1 MKETIKV
8 QMTEEALYD
17 FLLYHTYS
25 KFSGFLINILGM
37 TVVLLGIYMWVTDQI
52 AALQLVYY
60 ILAGVVFLIFTP
72 ISLWL
77 RAKKCVKRSA
87 EYKTPKV
94 YIFSEEGIDVVQ
106 TAGQRFTWEEI
117 SKVVAAPKTF
127 GFYYGDNDA
136 LIIPKSEFGDKY
148 MAIMK
153 IVSAHICR
161 SRMKLR

>member
-8 QMTEEALYD
+8 RMTEEALYD
-17 FLLYHTYS
+17 FMLYHTYS

-37 TVVLLGIYMWVTDQI
+37 TVVLLGIYMWFTDQI

-60 ILAGVVFLIFTP
+60 ILAGIMFLIFTP
-72 ISLWL
+72 VQLRM

-87 EYKTPKV
+87 EYNTPKE
-94 YIFSEEGIDVVQ
+94 YTFSAEGIDVVQ
-106 TAGQRFTWEEI
+106 EGEQRFAWEEI
-117 SKVVAAPKTF
+117 SKVVAAPKTL
-127 GFYYGDNDA
+127 GFYYGENDA
-136 LIIPKSEFGDKY
+136 LIIPKSEFGNKY

-161 SRMKLR
+161 SRIKL